1 MIIGTYSGGSASAYE
16 YTTLPELLNQIP
28 DNVGNL
34 IDAINIRNS
43 VYTLWERISDV
54 QTVASQSASASTT
67 YTNLTPTPNTVGGIS
82 AGSTFT
88 NQTMEQM
95 WNALLYPYIPPS
107 ASLSGGGYREF
118 GSSNAV
124 TLNWTANKGSKN
136 VSAIVVTTANPF
148 PAISLTTINT
158 SGNQSGTKST
168 TATTNTDT
176 TFYMTVSDVPFGNST
191 ISAQTTVNWTN
202 RRYWGTLPTG
212 HTLLNV
218 NSLPFSH
225 SDVSSLSSELI
236 TGSVYAQT
244 RSITT
249 NFNYVVFIWP
259 HNSVDLSTSPAHVN
273 IAGLGNNNW
282 IKTRSNVQFTNGTIG
297 AYTGTNYDVW
307 VFGNTL
313 DGVQTQAPNTFT
325 YVIS

>member
-1 MIIGTYSGGSASAYE
+1 MIICTYSCGSASAYE
-16 YTTLPELLNQIP
+16 YSTFPELLSQLP
-28 DNVGNL
+28 DNSGNL
-34 IDAINIRNS
+34 IEAVNVRNS
-43 VYTLWERISDV
+43 VYTLWQRVSQV
-54 QTVASQSASASTT
+54 QTVASQSASASTI
-67 YTNLTPTPNTVGGIS
+67 YTNLTPTPITVGGIP
-82 AGSTFT
+82 AGSTFSAK
-88 NQTMEQM
+88 TMTEM
-95 WNALLYPYIPPS
+95 WDALLYPYIAPS
-107 ASLSGGGYREF
+107 ASLSGGGFREF

-124 TLNWTANKGSKN
+124 TLNWIANKGSKN

-168 TATTNTDT
+168 TATTNIDT
-176 TFYMTVSDVPFGNST
+176 TFYMTVSDIPFGNSI
-191 ISAQTTVNWTN
+191 ISASTTVNWTN
-202 RRYWGTLPTG
+202 RRYWGTLSAP
-212 HTLLNV
+212 HPLLTV
-218 NSLPFSH
+218 SSLPFSH

-259 HNSVDLSTSPAHVN
+259 HNSVDLSTTPTRVN